1 MSNSSSGA
9 VTSSKIGGAG
19 TGQSE
24 VDFARNVSLC
34 AFVAT
39 IGGATTGT
47 ALGEVNV
54 SDRAN
59 NVEAVFV
66 DTNASDGTAADKPFQ
81 LVVVC

>member
-1 MSNSSSGA
+1 M
-9 VTSSKIGGAG
+9 
-19 TGQSE
+19 
-24 VDFARNVSLC
+24 SLC